1 MWSLRRQDGGDT
13 DAGMEVLLEQ
23 AAEQQRMQQT
33 YDNEIARG
41 SSIGG
46 IGGLMANIRDLTFGD
61 DFGAG
66 SLRAG
71 MANSPVV
78 PPDIGDIEG
87 MLGGEE
93 RAFDIPIEAEIGMA
107 VIPGG
112 GKGKGI
118 GGITDLFKS
127 MGKSLDPEDGRTLD
141 KLSNQPK
148 TPPTSTDPYEYKD
161 KFQSLLD
168 KTFPGSKKAKD
179 DLMGVSIKRPPT
191 YNTAIGKERRIDT
204 PYEHPSDTLRHRQ
217 KYVEGELGQDTL
229 GRKKRKK
236 LDRELINIKQRRRAS
251 DPELMKKEGRPPG
264 MGATNQPGK
273 FAGLGKRSL
282 DSLRQQ
288 QKAIEK
294 HLREGRWERGQKESL
309 MQDLADIKR
318 QINALDPPLMAAGG
332 RPMYKKGY
340 YGKSYK

>member
-23 AAEQQRMQQT
+23 VAEQQRIQRD
-33 YDNEIARG
+33 YDDEIAGG
-41 SSIGG
+41 SSFGG
-46 IGGLMANIRDLTFGD
+46 IGGLMANMRDTFIGD
-61 DFGAG
+61 EFAAG

-87 MLGGEE
+87 MLAGEE

-141 KLSNQPK
+141 KMSNQENRSTEMPK
-148 TPPTSTDPYEYKD
+148 IREMLNKPPSFKLSPDLIKQLRQGMKDTYSNETHMSRGRSDYTASQKREDLLNKGIKYIEEAKNPREAKSRMLDYFGEDVSDYVDIDDLTPPLTKPGRRQPPTSD
-161 KFQSLLD
+161 
-168 KTFPGSKKAKD
+168 
-179 DLMGVSIKRPPT
+179 
-191 YNTAIGKERRIDT
+191 
-204 PYEHPSDTLRHRQ
+204 PSDKLRHQRASLKGQLEQDKKLTQETRQ
-217 KYVEGELGQDTL
+217 RMGGEL
-229 GRKKRKK
+229 RK
-236 LDRELINIKQRRRAS
+236 INRQLRDMGI
-251 DPELMKKEGRPPG
+251 DP
-264 MGATNQPGK
+264 
-273 FAGLGKRSL
+273 
-282 DSLRQQ
+282 D
-288 QKAIEK
+288 
-294 HLREGRWERGQKESL
+294 
-309 MQDLADIKR
+309 
-318 QINALDPPLMAAGG
+318 LMAAGG
-332 RPMYKKGY
+332 SLMYKKGY

>member
-112 GKGKGI
+112 GGKGKGI
-118 GGITDLFKS
+118 SSLFKS
-127 MGKSLDPEDGRTLD
+127 LGKSLDPEDGRTLD
-141 KLSNQPK
+141 KMSNRSTEMPLTKSGRRQ
-148 TPPTSTDPYEYKD
+148 PPTSDP
-161 KFQSLLD
+161 L
-168 KTFPGSKKAKD
+168 
-179 DLMGVSIKRPPT
+179 
-191 YNTAIGKERRIDT
+191 
-204 PYEHPSDTLRHRQ
+204 DTLRHQKASLEGQLRQDVGMTRATRQ
-217 KYVEGELGQDTL
+217 KIMRQLAEIERQL
-229 GRKKRKK
+229 
-236 LDRELINIKQRRRAS
+236 RA
-251 DPELMKKEGRPPG
+251 PK
-264 MGATNQPGK
+264 
-273 FAGLGKRSL
+273 
-282 DSLRQQ
+282 
-288 QKAIEK
+288 
-294 HLREGRWERGQKESL
+294 
-309 MQDLADIKR
+309 
-318 QINALDPPLMAAGG
+318 MAAGG